1 MKSILLC
8 ILFPY
13 TLFTQTTCFLVAPDS
28 LQTTPDYWNIFQGDT
43 VTFTTYGGLGD
54 STSWYAL
61 YGEECCVTRLDS
73 NKTGIFTFIVNASD
87 IFYSRIESY
96 CDTTWGA
103 SVDIDAWPRVTGISD
118 PHPAS
123 GHLLP
128 EGEGPESYNLLGQK
142 IAPRAEGI
150 FIKNRRL
157 YLKRF

>member
-1 MKSILLC
+1 MKSVLLC
-8 ILFPY
+8 MFFPSLLFA
-13 TLFTQTTCFLVAPDS
+13 QTGCFLITPDS
-28 LQTTPDYWNIFQGDT
+28 LRTIPDYWNIFQGDT

-73 NKTGIFTFIVNASD
+73 NKTGIFTMVVTASD

-103 SVDIDAWPRVTGISD
+103 SIDIDAWERITGI

-123 GHLLP
+123 FGGDPLLQ
-128 EGEGPESYNLLGQK
+128 GEGAPFYNFLGQK
-142 IAPRAEGI
+142 IPPEVEGI